1 MKKIWHKNLYY
12 KTGSEGNVNFDERW
26 IDLSEIVKLNPQ
38 DKILDVGCAEGL
50 ITIQLA
56 KQTKNVDA
64 FDREPYRIMIAKQNA
79 DKANVS
85 NINFSVS
92 SYTNFQYSEYDSIFV
107 LGVYHKIKTPFRKK
121 SLDKM
126 FKNCRKSLYMRVPI
140 VSDKIS
146 IKVGVEKREIEDIA
160 HNNGFLITYK
170 GEPRNNHGTLYK
182 FDRR

>member
-50 ITIQLA
+50 IAIQLA

-92 SYTNFQYSEYDSIFV
+92 SYPNFQYSEYDSIFV
-107 LGVYHKIKTPFRKK
+107 LGVYHKIKKPFRK
-121 SLDKM
+121 
-126 FKNCRKSLYMRVPI
+126 KSLYMRVPI